1 MTPDPFTFDLNGI
14 RVHRA
19 ARDHGQP
26 QIAGMSDPFRQV
38 AVCPFTIV
46 VSNNEVVHGMDYTFS
61 NIPSEDDQLIV
72 VPTIARYLKTG
83 DYALDGLEDRC
94 CVERK
99 QLEDLFTCCGK
110 DRRRFRA
117 EVERMAEMEF
127 AVVVIEADWRE
138 ITNPV
143 EYRPGW
149 ESQMS
154 PYSVTETIAAWSIR
168 YPRVHWWACGSRR
181 EAEKRTFS
189 ILRKFYHERKM

>member
-1 MTPDPFTFDLNGI
+1 MTDPL
-14 RVHRA
+14 
-19 ARDHGQP
+19 
-26 QIAGMSDPFRQV
+26 RQL

-46 VSNNEVVHGMDYTFS
+46 VSSNEVAHGMDYTFTGMEGDD
-61 NIPSEDDQLIV
+61 SECII
-72 VPTIARYLKTG
+72 VPTVSRHLKTG
-83 DYALDGLEDRC
+83 DYALDGLEDKC

-99 QLEDLFTCCGK
+99 QLEDIFMCCGK
-110 DRRRFRA
+110 DRRRFHA

-138 ITNPV
+138 IVNPA

-189 ILRKFYHERKM
+189 ILQKFWGEQYG